1 MKKEAFR
8 KYAHQLVDWM
18 VDYLEEKENYPVT
31 PNIQPKEIYN
41 RLTEYAPEKGESF
54 EKIFA
59 DFNQQ
64 VLPGM
69 THWQNPSFFAY
80 FPANNSEPS
89 ILAEMLTAT
98 LGAQC
103 MSWLTSPAA
112 TELEERV
119 CDWLRDA
126 KGIDPSWKG
135 VIQDTAST
143 ATLSALLTARERASG
158 FRINEKGFSGKERFR
173 VYSSTQVHSSIDKS
187 IKISGLGLENLVRI
201 PVDDTFAMLPEQ
213 LEKAIKDDLEAGF
226 TPLCVI
232 SALGTTSSTAVD
244 PIKEISEICHQYELW
259 HHIDAAFAG
268 TALLLSEYQY
278 MIEGHQL
285 ADSYVFNPHKW
296 MMTNFDCTVLFLKK
310 PHYLVNTFSM
320 TPEYL
325 KTNLDDE
332 VNNYRDWGIPLGRR
346 FRALKLWFV
355 IRSYGL
361 EGIRAKLREHMR
373 LTMLAKEWILSG
385 DSFEVLA
392 PVNFNTICFRYHK
405 KGLSNEELNELNEK
419 WMTAV
424 NATGKAFFSHTKL
437 NGKYVIRWVIG
448 QTDVEEKHIK
458 AAWVLLN
465 EQLVKIKNQEY
476 PNAK

>member
-1 MKKEAFR
+1 MKKSEFR
-8 KYAHQLVDWM
+8 AYAHKLVDWM
-18 VDYLEEKENYPVT
+18 SDYLEEKESYPVT
-31 PNIQPKEIYN
+31 PNIKPREVYN
-41 RLTEYAPEKGESF
+41 QLPSSAPEKGEPFETIFSDF
-54 EKIFA
+54 NEKI
-59 DFNQQ
+59 
-64 VLPGM
+64 LPAM
-69 THWQNPSFFAY
+69 THWQQPSFFAY

-126 KGIDPSWKG
+126 KGIDSSWKG

-143 ATLSALLTARERASG
+143 ATLSALLTAREKATG
-158 FRINEKGFSGKERFR
+158 YQINEKGFTGNEKFR
-173 VYSSTQVHSSIDKS
+173 VYSSSQVHSSIDKA
-187 IKISGLGLENLVRI
+187 IKISGIGLENLVRI
-201 PVDDTFAMLPEQ
+201 PVDDHYAMIPEK
-213 LEKAIKDDLEAGF
+213 LENAIIKDLKEGF

-244 PIKEISEICHQYELW
+244 PIKEISEITNQYGLW
-259 HHIDAAFAG
+259 HHIDAAYAG
-268 TALLLSEYQY
+268 TALLLPEYQNL
-278 MIEGHQL
+278 IEGHEL

-296 MMTNFDCTVLFLKK
+296 MMTNFDCTVIFLKE

-325 KTNLDDE
+325 KTTQDQE

-373 LTMLAKEWILSG
+373 LTFLAKEWILST
-385 DSFEVLA
+385 DSLEILA
-392 PVNFNTICFRYHK
+392 PVNFNTICFRYHE
-405 KGLSNEELNELNEK
+405 KGLSIEKLNGFNEK

-437 NGKYVIRWVIG
+437 DGKYVIRWVIG
-448 QTDVEEKHIK
+448 QTDVEEKHIS
-458 AAWVLLN
+458 AAWVLLK
-465 EQLVKIKNQEY
+465 EELIKIKNQEL